1 MSVAPVKIWGSP
13 FVGKLACLS
22 LLPLFVGASSAMAAV
37 PAVLVDS
44 QQTIGV
50 NYSSPQAIAV
60 NATNQG
66 AIFIAD
72 TGNNQIIALIGGSN
86 YLVQPQGFTLST
98 PQALALDA
106 KGDLFVGDT
115 PTSNGNSVGRIIELT
130 ADASGNLTGAAQLV
144 FSGAPLTNPTS
155 LTIDSAGTLFIGD
168 YPPSGLGAVYS
179 LAAGGS
185 APQLLPITGGPP
197 AQWFPSALLRD
208 SSGNLYFADNGNLQG
223 SSGDVYI
230 VPDAGGT
237 AQRVQTQSF
246 VLNQPSGL
254 ALDAAGDLYILTLLG
269 SGTGTNAGQQ
279 VIVVPAASSTPY
291 ILPSSGINTGSA
303 MAFDPNSNLDV
314 LDSFNNDVTQLSYGV
329 PTNMGNTAVGQT
341 GYQVLFNFEFNA
353 PATLRGFRIVTEGDV
368 STQLTQL
375 SGGTCTNGAH
385 NNLPNGGPAVSP
397 YTPYTC
403 SEPYAGT
410 PTLPGLLSSAIL
422 VRGPAGTIL
431 GSAPVYQNGTA
442 GVEITYPLNVTTTAT
457 NLQQPQA
464 LAISGANKTVYV
476 ADTQAGMV
484 YATGGLGSSTVTPVS
499 TGNLTLQAPIALALD
514 GAGNLFIADFNL
526 GEVIEVPTTT
536 GQAPSVV
543 IPSGGLLQHPIALAI
558 DTLGNLYVGD
568 AGPAGFFA
576 GNSDPGYVV
585 KLPAGGTPFKMTIP
599 SVPVVYPQ
607 ALAIYPYSNALFIGD
622 GGDPSGTGQVVE
634 VLADGSAAY
643 GIPVPEV
650 TNPSGMVFDVTGAL
664 YILDGTANTITV
676 DPVYNPGA
684 QTYPLL
690 FDNTTLSAAS
700 ALAISAGGQS
710 FVIANIGT
718 GNTNNLVYLN
728 GNKGTLKF
736 GRVPVGTQ
744 SQTMTAYEYNI
755 GNALMTL
762 GSPYY
767 TTNGPNNAFS
777 ILGSSTCGANV
788 VLTGGVPCTINV
800 QFTPAATGQTS
811 QQITV
816 DSDAYNSGVPV
827 LTIQGTGGAAGGVV
841 KNKNKN

>member
-1 MSVAPVKIWGSP
+1 MSVAPVKIWGSS

-44 QQTIGV
+44 QQTIGSGYNNPQSIVV
-50 NYSSPQAIAV
+50 NG
-60 NATNQG
+60 TNQG

-72 TGNNQIIALIGGSN
+72 TGNNQIIALLGGN
-86 YLVQPQGFTLST
+86 NFQVQPQGFTFT
-98 PQALALDA
+98 NPQALALDA

-115 PTSNGNSVGRIIELT
+115 PSNNGNSFGRVIELT
-130 ADASGNLTGAAQLV
+130 ADATGNLTGAAQLV
-144 FSGAPLTNPTS
+144 FSGAPLTNPTA
-155 LTIDSAGTLFIGD
+155 LAIDSAGTLFIGD
-168 YPPSGLGAVYS
+168 FPPSGNGAVYS
-179 LAAGGS
+179 LVAGS
-185 APQLLPITGGPP
+185 TPQLLTITGGPP

-223 SSGDVYI
+223 SNGGVYI
-230 VPDAGGT
+230 VADTGGT
-237 AQRVQTQSF
+237 AQRVQTESF
-246 VLNQPSGL
+246 SLNGPSGL
-254 ALDAAGDLYILTLLG
+254 ALDAAGDLDILTLLG
-269 SGTGTNAGQQ
+269 SGTGVNAGQQ
-279 VIVVPAASSTPY
+279 VIVIPAASSNPY
-291 ILPSSGINTGSA
+291 ILPNNGIISGSS
-303 MAFDPNSNLDV
+303 MAFDANGNLDV
-314 LDSFNNDVTQLSYGV
+314 LDAFNHNVVQLSYGT

-341 GYQVLFNFEFNA
+341 GNQVLFNFEFNE

-368 STQLTQL
+368 STQITQL

-397 YTPYTC
+397 YSPYTC

-422 VRGPAGTIL
+422 VRGPNATIL

-442 GVEITYPLNVTTTAT
+442 GVEVTYPLNVTTTAT

-464 LAISGANKTVYV
+464 LAISGANKKVYI
-476 ADTQAGMV
+476 ADTEAGVV

-526 GEVIEVPTTT
+526 GEVIEVPTAT

-543 IPSGGLLQHPIALAI
+543 IPSGGLLQHPIAIALDA
-558 DTLGNLYVGD
+558 LGNLYVGD

-585 KLPAGGTPFKMTIP
+585 KLPVGGTPFKMTIP

-607 ALAIYPYSNALFIGD
+607 ALAIYPYSNALYIGD
-622 GGDPSGTGQVVE
+622 GGDISGTGQVVE
-634 VLADGSAAY
+634 VLADGSAAF
-643 GIPVPEV
+643 GVPLPEV
-650 TNPSGMVFDVTGAL
+650 TNPSGLVFDVTGDL
-664 YILDGTANTITV
+664 YVLDGTANTITV

-718 GNTNNLVYLN
+718 GNTNTLAYLN
-728 GNKGTLKF
+728 GNKSTLKF
-736 GRVPVGTQ
+736 GSVPVGTQ
-744 SQTMTAYEYNI
+744 SQTMTAYEYNV

-767 TTNGPNNAFS
+767 TPNGPNNAFS
-777 ILGSSTCGANV
+777 ILGSSTCGANL

-800 QFTPAATGQTS
+800 QFTPTATGLTS

-816 DSDAYNSGVPV
+816 DSDAYNSGVPI
-827 LTIQGTGGAAGGVV
+827 LTIQGTGAAVPGVV
-841 KNKNKN
+841 KNKNKK